1 MAGSL
6 VLIDEEN
13 ATSAVSSVTLTGIT
27 SDYDVYKLSVIGYEH
42 DTQQS
47 LYLRVTNSGTPRST
61 GTNYEYAY
69 DYRKRDT
76 TSTTFYDAAANEV
89 AITTTVGNAAADE
102 AFAEVFLF
110 NFSNSSEYSQINT
123 DSVYSS
129 TTAVP
134 YALTGSGAYMVAE
147 ANDGV
152 HLFGNNS
159 ATFTGSFKLYG
170 LKK

>member
-6 VLIDEEN
+6 ILIDKEN
-13 ATSAVSSVTLTGIT
+13 ITSAVSSVTLTGIT
-27 SDYDVYKLSVIGYEH
+27 SDYDVYTLIVSGYEH

-47 LYLRVTNSGTPRST
+47 LYIRVTNSGTARDSA
-61 GTNYEYAY
+61 NYEYAH
-69 DYRKRDT
+69 DYRKSDT
-76 TSTTFYDAAANEV
+76 TSTTFYDTSAT
-89 AITTTVGNAAADE
+89 AIPITATVGNASADE

-110 NFSNSSEYSQINT
+110 NFSNASEYSQINV

-152 HLFGNNS
+152 HLYGNNS
-159 ATFTGSFKLYG
+159 ATFTGNFELYA